1 MSVTSESLVSAGFPA
16 TPQDVLERVNQL
28 VPTLR
33 ARGRETELLRR
44 MTPETV
50 RDLMDA
56 GVPKLTLP
64 ADVGGYQADTRI
76 LCEVLAQ
83 IARGCPSTS
92 FICLITLASQGM
104 PAMVGDAAADEI
116 YATPDVWITGPLAP
130 TGTATPTAGGFRLTG
145 EWRWNTGGVHS
156 NWLAIGCM
164 AGAEPNSEHSMALVP
179 TSQVVQLDNWNGA
192 GMAGTA
198 TNIVRA
204 DDVFVPSSRVLSIQA
219 LADATTPQRR
229 YSSDPYYNRPWVML
243 ANTLGAGTLTG
254 MARGAM
260 DVFKEQLA
268 VRGPI
273 TFTGWI
279 SAAEA
284 PVLHHQL
291 ARAQYHLEIAEMYME
306 RLIRQF
312 DTALERRMSVFERV
326 QSRGWFGAVA
336 EHSRSCVTEL
346 FQASGASQV
355 VLDADIQRYFR
366 DVNVVC
372 QHAHL
377 QPNSATELYGRLLA
391 GQEPD
396 TFFY

>member
-130 TGTATPTAGGFRLTG
+130 TGTAGSTG
-145 EWRWNTGGVHS
+145 S
-156 NWLAIGCM
+156 
-164 AGAEPNSEHSMALVP
+164 
-179 TSQVVQLDNWNGA
+179 
-192 GMAGTA
+192 
-198 TNIVRA
+198 
-204 DDVFVPSSRVLSIQA
+204 
-219 LADATTPQRR
+219 
-229 YSSDPYYNRPWVML
+229 
-243 ANTLGAGTLTG
+243 
-254 MARGAM
+254 
-260 DVFKEQLA
+260 
-268 VRGPI
+268 
-273 TFTGWI
+273 
-279 SAAEA
+279 
-284 PVLHHQL
+284 
-291 ARAQYHLEIAEMYME
+291 
-306 RLIRQF
+306 
-312 DTALERRMSVFERV
+312 
-326 QSRGWFGAVA
+326 
-336 EHSRSCVTEL
+336 
-346 FQASGASQV
+346 
-355 VLDADIQRYFR
+355 
-366 DVNVVC
+366 
-372 QHAHL
+372 
-377 QPNSATELYGRLLA
+377 
-391 GQEPD
+391 
-396 TFFY
+396 